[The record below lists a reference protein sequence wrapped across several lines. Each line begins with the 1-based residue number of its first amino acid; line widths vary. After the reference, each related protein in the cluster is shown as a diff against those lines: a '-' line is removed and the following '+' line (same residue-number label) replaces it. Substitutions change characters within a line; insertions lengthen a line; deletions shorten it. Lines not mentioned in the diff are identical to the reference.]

1 MSFHHH
7 PSPAPVTA
15 AQASPYGTRVANHA
29 GIAASFWGHFHTD
42 PSAIYSSASSAP
54 IHLPTHSYERST
66 ISHFPAHGLSESF
79 ATIDF
84 PSNAPSLW
92 GYQTLLGFTP
102 GSLNQY
108 NPYVASTHVQV
119 EPFIPSQATT
129 PYAEIDQPFDSQ
141 FQPGPT
147 LPATTPAHATTPNQ
161 SIPYFHVPSAS
172 LLAQNLPYPA
182 SEQHSRNS
190 PAFKM
195 FKCTLDPNCQ
205 MEFTRAEHLARHE
218 RKHTKEKPFKCHC
231 AKAFSRLDNWRQH
244 KVSVHKED
252 IEQNT
257 LTEERLVQVHKSMQ
271 RQNNI
276 RKAVTMSAQRQDSS
290 ERCPSMTESSESTYS
305 PAPSSLSD
313 ASLQR
318 PSGASDRCQ
327 SQRSPIPSKTPD
339 NILWSQIG
347 TPSSNSYSAHDNNP
361 SALAPPEMF
370 DHSNS
375 SPRVPTIICP
385 VAMSAD
391 AHADLGTP
399 FNVSHNHVSTATSD
413 EYHRLTAQYPP
424 RLINYNQISRA
435 PLSSLWPSYQHSAT
449 SLSNHP
455 HSPSYASSNNGNEK
469 HLLAHKVTQPVDQG
483 AGHLYKTHDV
493 TLPHHLQFLS
503 TLTHEQAI
511 MTTPRKTP
519 GSHGREDHGFTENL
533 PPCNRHLAAGSN
545 TPDSA
550 PSPTRKRSLST
561 DEVLDAGSMG
571 QATERNTVKKLRI

>member
-15 AQASPYGTRVANHA
+15 AQASPYGTRVASVNI
-29 GIAASFWGHFHTD
+29 IAIPSSTATTPESQPAFGVTFIQIRPRFIHRFICTNSFTD
-42 PSAIYSSASSAP
+42 P
-54 IHLPTHSYERST
+54 LYERST

-161 SIPYFHVPSAS
+161 SIPYFHVPVRAS
-172 LLAQNLPYPA
+172 LHKTFPTQLPNNTV
-182 SEQHSRNS
+182 ETHQRSRCSN
-190 PAFKM
+190 A
-195 FKCTLDPNCQ
+195 
-205 MEFTRAEHLARHE
+205 HLIPTVKWSLQGRNILQG
-218 RKHTKEKPFKCHC
+218 T
-231 AKAFSRLDNWRQH
+231 KAFSRLDNWRQH

-318 PSGASDRCQ
+318 PSGASDRVNHNVAQ
-327 SQRSPIPSKTPD
+327 SRPKRRT

-375 SPRVPTIICP
+375 SPRVPTII
-385 VAMSAD
+385 VR
-391 AHADLGTP
+391 
-399 FNVSHNHVSTATSD
+399 TATSD

>member
-29 GIAASFWGHFHTD
+29 GLAASFWGHFHTD

-119 EPFIPSQATT
+119 EPFISSQSTT

-147 LPATTPAHATTPNQ
+147 LPVTTPAHATTLNQ

-218 RKHTKEKPFKCHC
+218 
-231 AKAFSRLDNWRQH
+231 RQH

-318 PSGASDRCQ
+318 PSGASDRRQ
-327 SQRSPIPSKTPD
+327 SQPSPIPSKTPD
-339 NILWSQIG
+339 KILWSQIG

-385 VAMSAD
+385 VAVSAD
-391 AHADLGTP
+391 SHADLGTP
-399 FNVSHNHVSTATSD
+399 FNVSHNHGSTATSD

-503 TLTHEQAI
+503 TLTHEQAL
-511 MTTPRKTP
+511 MTTPRKTA
-519 GSHGREDHGFTENL
+519 GSHGPEDHGFTENL